1 MMEEYYKINKETWN
15 VRTKNHCILPHK
27 FIIFA
32 IISM

>member
-1 MMEEYYKINKETWN
+1 MEEYYKINKETWN
-15 VRTKNHCILPHK
+15 VRTKIICILPHK